1 MNIYV
6 GNLSF
11 RTSEDNLNDLF
22 AQFGEVSSCKIIMDK
37 FTGKSKGFAFIEMAS
52 DTDGQSAIESL
63 NNQDLDGRPLVV
75 NEARPQ
81 EDREKRPFRPG
92 GGGGGGFNRGG
103 SGGGFGGGGGGFN
116 RGGGGGGGFN
126 RGGSGGGG
134 SDRSYGGGGGD
145 RSFGGGSD
153 DRTSRSDSFNKK
165 YNRY

>member
-22 AQFGEVSSCKIIMDK
+22 AQYGEVSSCKIIMDK
-37 FTGKSKGFAFIEMAS
+37 FTGKSKGFAFIEMAN
-52 DTDGQSAIESL
+52 DAEGQSSIESL

-103 SGGGFGGGGGGFN
+103 SGGGGFGGGGGGFN
-116 RGGGGGGGFN
+116 RGGGGGGG
-126 RGGSGGGG
+126 
-134 SDRSYGGGGGD
+134 DRSYGGGGG
-145 RSFGGGSD
+145 GG

-165 YNRY
+165 YSR

>member
-37 FTGKSKGFAFIEMAS
+37 FTGKSKGFAFIEMSSNDEGKAS
-52 DTDGQSAIESL
+52 IEAL

-81 EDREKRPFRPG
+81 EDREKRSFRPGGGGGGGFRPG

-103 SGGGFGGGGGGFN
+103 GGSGYGGGGGGGFN
-116 RGGGGGGGFN
+116 RGGGGGGD
-126 RGGSGGGG
+126 R
-134 SDRSYGGGGGD
+134 DRSYGGGG
-145 RSFGGGSD
+145 D
-153 DRTSRSDSFNKK
+153 DERPSRSDSFNKK
-165 YNRY
+165 YNNRY

>member
-103 SGGGFGGGGGGFN
+103 SGGGFGGGGGFN

>member
-11 RTSEDNLNDLF
+11 RTSEDNLNELF
-22 AQFGEVSSCKIIMDK
+22 AQYGEVSSCKIIMDK

-52 DTDGQSAIESL
+52 DEEGQASIESL

-92 GGGGGGFNRGG
+92 GGGGGGSFNRGG
-103 SGGGFGGGGGGFN
+103 SGGGYGGGGGFN
-116 RGGGGGGGFN
+116 RGT
-126 RGGSGGGG
+126 GGG
-134 SDRSYGGGGGD
+134 SDRPSYGGGGG
-145 RSFGGGSD
+145 GG

-165 YNRY
+165 YSR

>member
-37 FTGKSKGFAFIEMAS
+37 FTGKSKGFAFIEMSSDDEGKAS
-52 DTDGQSAIESL
+52 IEAL

-92 GGGGGGFNRGG
+92 GGGGGGFRPGG
-103 SGGGFGGGGGGFN
+103 GGGGGFRPGGGGGGYGGGGGGGFN
-116 RGGGGGGGFN
+116 RGGGGGD
-126 RGGSGGGG
+126 R
-134 SDRSYGGGGGD
+134 DRSYGGGGD
-145 RSFGGGSD
+145 D
-153 DRTSRSDSFNKK
+153 DRPSRSDSFNKK
-165 YNRY
+165 YNNRY